1 MRSSIAFLLLVV
13 CIHAAS
19 TDEMK
24 DAMMDA
30 LRVYSPYGANIVQD
44 RINDQSRA
52 LEMESYVDFLK
63 NMRDE
68 ATANELPLRQPYKI
82 MNPALANLVAKSDF
96 YYNTAQRDHTHVPNT
111 SPNEM
116 MFMRKLQQSAKSAN
130 RALSKQPELPSN
142 TAQRL
147 ADLQSLVDKM
157 DRITRNLRS
166 PAKETAY
173 QNAHAQSRMLHR
185 LDHML
190 DRTNGRLEQAK
201 QEKFENMLN
210 TMMHYHLNDPHY
222 YDELHDHLLEH
233 HLARA
238 TSESDFADHV
248 AHDVLYKRLGTHIA
262 DEDQM
267 NNYLARNAARDL
279 AVDYR
284 TEHLNQLSNRINE
297 AKAAAT
303 APAAPASTPAS
314 THASTPASTPATPA
328 TPATNKTA

>member
-1 MRSSIAFLLLVV
+1 MRTFIGILLL
-13 CIHAAS
+13 IAGIYAA
-19 TDEMK
+19 TNAEIKKNMI
-24 DAMMDA
+24 DA
-30 LRVYSPYGANIVQD
+30 LKIFSPYAATIAED
-44 RINDQSRA
+44 RINDQSREI
-52 LEMESYVDFLK
+52 EMQNFVDYLK
-63 NMRDE
+63 DMRKAAAAPE
-68 ATANELPLRQPYKI
+68 QPLKQPYKI
-82 MNPALANLVAKSDF
+82 NNPALAKLVARGEF

-116 MFMRKLQQSAKSAN
+116 MFMRQLQQSAKSAN
-130 RALSKQPELPSN
+130 RALNKERELPSN
-142 TAQRL
+142 TSKRL
-147 ADLQSLVDKM
+147 ADLESLVNQM

-166 PAKETAY
+166 PAKEATY
-173 QNAHAQSRMLHR
+173 QQAHAQSRMLHR

-190 DRTNGRLEQAK
+190 DKTNGRLERAK

-248 AHDVLYKRLGTHIA
+248 AHNVLYNRLGTHIA

-279 AVDYR
+279 AVQSR
-284 TEHLNQLSNRINE
+284 TEHLNQLNSRIIN
-297 AKAAAT
+297 AQAAAT
-303 APAAPASTPAS
+303 
-314 THASTPASTPATPA
+314 
-328 TPATNKTA
+328 TNTTKTA